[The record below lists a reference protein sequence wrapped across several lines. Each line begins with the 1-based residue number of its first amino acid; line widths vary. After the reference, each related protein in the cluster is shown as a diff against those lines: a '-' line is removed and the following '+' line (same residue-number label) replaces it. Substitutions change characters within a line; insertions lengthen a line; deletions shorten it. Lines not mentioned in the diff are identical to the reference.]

1 MNATTTAE
9 KRWGKVCEHHCP
21 EQIQLEVYA
30 HPILE
35 DGTESQ
41 YIERVNGRT
50 MVNIYGQLVKRLGDM
65 VDEYFHLAIEIS
77 YAPNRADI
85 EWPTRIRWLA
95 CYAVTGGSE
104 GHYVHI
110 DALMVEDEGRDQ
122 HLVVRPLFLGK
133 TFQGMAHAQAIAAK
147 CAELLGA

>member
-1 MNATTTAE
+1 MQTTTTTE
-9 KRWGKVCEHHCP
+9 KRWGKVCDNQDNG
-21 EQIQLEVYA
+21 QIQLQVYA

-35 DGTESQ
+35 DGTESP
-41 YIERVNGRT
+41 YIERMYGRT
-50 MVNIYGQLVKRLGDM
+50 MVNIHGQLVKRWGDM
-65 VDEYFHLAIEIS
+65 VDEYFHLDSDIQ

-85 EWPTRIRWLA
+85 EWPSRIRWLA

-110 DALMVEDEGRDQ
+110 DALMLEGEGRDQ

-133 TFQGMAHAQAIAAK
+133 TFQGMVHAQAIAAK